1 VATPGAVIDVERV
14 WKSYRAY
21 EQKASTLKETI
32 LKRRSRYHDFWALRD
47 VSLSVGHGEMLGIIG
62 SNGSGKSTL
71 LKCLARIIAPNYG
84 RVAVE
89 GKVSALLELGT
100 GFHQELTGRENVYL
114 AGSILGQTR
123 EQLDARFDDIVAFS
137 GLGDFIDSPV
147 KNYSSG
153 MYARLAFAV
162 AINVDPEV
170 LLIDEVLAVGDE
182 EFQNKCHDRLY
193 EFRQAGVP
201 IVFVSHAL
209 DSVRNLCSRVAWLEK
224 GKVRAI
230 GDPHEVIDTYLDE
243 VRQRQVEAG
252 ALRVLGE
259 RYGTREIELQAIE
272 FLDSRGRQKSAF
284 EPGERLTMRFRLSSK
299 VQLDEIVL
307 AYSVHREGGGDL
319 FGINTLTHGMLL
331 HVDKGAGVV
340 EYAVDSLPL
349 YKGSYRVTAI
359 LHDITGLTTFDC
371 RQLEFGF
378 TVMSGGLGHGEGMVY
393 FPGHWRTRGKV
404 VGIDTEPSTGRAEA
418 FS

>member
-1 VATPGAVIDVERV
+1 MAPAIHVESV

-47 VSLSVGHGEMLGIIG
+47 VSLSVDQGEMLGIIG

-84 RVAVE
+84 RVEVH

-123 EQLDARFDDIVAFS
+123 EQLDARFGEIVAFS

-182 EFQNKCHDRLY
+182 EFQNKCHDRLF

-224 GKVRAI
+224 GKLRAI
-230 GDPHEVIDTYLDE
+230 GDPHDVIDTYLDD
-243 VRQRQVEAG
+243 VRRKQVEAG
-252 ALRVLGE
+252 ALKVVGE

-272 FLDSRGRQKSAF
+272 FRDSRRRQKSAF
-284 EPGERLTMRFRLSSK
+284 APGEKLTMRFRLDSK
-299 VQLDEIVL
+299 VQRHDVVL

-319 FGINTLTHGMLL
+319 TGINTLTHGLL
-331 HVDKGAGVV
+331 LQVDEGGGTV
-340 EYAVDSLPL
+340 EYTIDSLPL

-359 LHDITGLTTFDC
+359 IHDITGFTTFDC

-378 TVMSGGLGHGEGMVY
+378 TVKAGDLGHGEGMVY
-393 FPGHWRTRGKV
+393 FPGGWHTTGAV
-404 VGIDTEPSTGRAEA
+404 VGVGTDPASGRAEA
-418 FS
+418 FH